1 MDQPDTRSQHDQQ
14 DWLMVEEYEE
24 EAEAGKAA
32 NRLQNEGIPSLIDQR
47 TMNAKFAVLVS
58 ALQRD
63 EARQVLRDIPEEKV
77 VDDGTAVDDE
87 A

>member
-14 DWLMVEEYEE
+14 DWLMVAEFEA

-32 NRLQNEGIPSLIDQR
+32 NLLQNEGIPSIIDQR
-47 TMNAKFAVLVS
+47 AMNARFAVLVS

-63 EARQVLRDIPEEKV
+63 EARRVLRDIPEEKV
-77 VDDGTAVDDE
+77 VDDE

>member
-1 MDQPDTRSQHDQQ
+1 MEQPDTRSQHDQQ
-14 DWLMVEEYEE
+14 DWLMVKEYED

-32 NRLQNEGIPSLIDQR
+32 NLLQNAGIPSMIDQR

-63 EARQVLRDIPEEKV
+63 EARQVLREMPEAAV
-77 VDDGTAVDDE
+77 VDDE
-87 A
+87 EI

>member
-1 MDQPDTRSQHDQQ
+1 MEQPDTRSQHDQQ
-14 DWLMVEEYEE
+14 DWLMVAEFEE

-32 NRLQNEGIPSLIDQR
+32 SLLQNEGIPSMIDQR
-47 TMNAKFAVLVS
+47 AINARFALLVS

-63 EARQVLRDIPEEKV
+63 EARRVLRDIPEEEV
-77 VDDGTAVDDE
+77 VDDE